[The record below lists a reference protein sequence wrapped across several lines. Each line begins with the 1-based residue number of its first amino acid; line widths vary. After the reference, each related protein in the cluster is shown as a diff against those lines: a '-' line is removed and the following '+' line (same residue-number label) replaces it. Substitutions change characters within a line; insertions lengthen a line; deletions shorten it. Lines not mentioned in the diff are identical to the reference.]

1 MSVRAFRPFSHG
13 DLLLRMRSAESLPH
27 FAADYLGWRHEAQPT
42 HATFDGI
49 HLHDDLLEDFT
60 RAALD
65 RQVRDLNG
73 FARRL
78 ATMSVDAMPVD
89 ERADHDA
96 LTGSVQSR
104 LYELESIRTW
114 ERDPQLYAD
123 TIAVSLASQ
132 AVFTYAPASER
143 GRRLLSKLHQVPG
156 VLDAARANIREPAG
170 IFIKTATET
179 LRGIVS
185 FLERDLPRALREVDD
200 LSLLGDLDDAATTAR
215 TAIGRYVNELEQDV
229 APRSKASFRL
239 GRERLA
245 QKLLLD
251 EGVTLDVEALLQ
263 IATRE
268 LQATRARFDEVA
280 AKVAKG
286 PAAET
291 WATIKGQHAP
301 PGGLVGRV
309 REQCASLYTFLR
321 DANVVPM
328 PDADSLVI
336 AQTPPFYR
344 WTFASLW
351 TPGPLEARRQRASY
365 YITDVDPSWTTDRQE
380 EHLRDLNDAVL
391 WAISMHE
398 ALPGHFLHFEA
409 LRGLTVP
416 WHKSSILAPLSV
428 VEGWAH
434 YSEQLVIELG
444 FAKQEPVAELGQL
457 AEALVRLA
465 RLIVGLRL
473 HAEDLSVEQG
483 VRFFREEA
491 LLEEASARREAE
503 RGSFDPS
510 YVTYAL
516 GKLMLLQLRADVK
529 AQQGKKFDL
538 GRFHHAFLGLGLRP
552 FRVLRHLMLGQDDEA
567 PLLS

>member
-1 MSVRAFRPFSHG
+1 
-13 DLLLRMRSAESLPH
+13 MRSAESLPH
-27 FAADYLGWRHEAQPT
+27 FAADYLAWRHEAQPT
-42 HATFDGI
+42 HATFDGV
-49 HLHDDLLEDFT
+49 HLHDDLLEDFS

-78 ATMSVDAMPVD
+78 AAMSVEAMIVAD
-89 ERADHDA
+89 RADHDA
-96 LTGSVQSR
+96 LTSSVQAR
-104 LYELESIRTW
+104 LFELESVRTW

-143 GRRLLSKLHQVPG
+143 ARRLLSKLRQVPG
-156 VLDAARANIREPAG
+156 VLDAARANVREPAG

-179 LRGIVS
+179 LRGVVS

-200 LSLLGDLDDAATTAR
+200 LSLLSDLDDAATAAR
-215 TAIGRYVNELEQDV
+215 TAIGRYVDELEQDV
-229 APRSKASFRL
+229 APRARASFRL
-239 GRERLA
+239 GRERLE
-245 QKLLLD
+245 QKLKLD
-251 EGVTLDVEALLQ
+251 EGITLDVDALLA

-268 LQATRARFDEVA
+268 LQATRARFDQVA
-280 AKVAKG
+280 GKIGKQS
-286 PAAET
+286 AAET
-291 WATIKGQHAP
+291 WASIKAHHAA

-309 REQCASLYTFLR
+309 REQCAALYTFLR
-321 DANVVPM
+321 DADVVPM
-328 PDADSLVI
+328 PNADALVI
-336 AQTPPFYR
+336 APTPPFYR

-351 TPGPLEARRQRASY
+351 TPGPLEVRPQRASY
-365 YITDVDPSWTTDRQE
+365 YITDVDPSWPAERQE

-409 LRGLTVP
+409 LRSVDVP
-416 WHKSSILAPLSV
+416 WHKASILAPLSV

-434 YSEQLVIELG
+434 YAEQLVVELG
-444 FAKQEPVAELGQL
+444 FAKKDPVVELGQL
-457 AEALVRLA
+457 AEALVRLS
-465 RLIVGLRL
+465 RLVVGLRL

-491 LLEEASARREAE
+491 LLEEGNARREAE

-516 GKLMLLQLRADVK
+516 GKLLLLKLRADVK
-529 AQQGKKFDL
+529 AQQGQKFDL
-538 GRFHHAFLGLGLRP
+538 GRFHASFLGLGLRP
-552 FRVLRHLMLGQDDEA
+552 FRVLRRLMLGEADDRV
-567 PLLS
+567 LLA